1 MAAKK
6 KASAKKVAVKKTR
19 KRARTED
26 GHFKADAPA
35 PPDVNEAFV
44 QPEASSEPSDEEQ
57 ARREAQRKKFAPP
70 AAGSGAR
77 YLGGKLV

>member
-6 KASAKKVAVKKTR
+6 KAAVKKQR
-19 KRARTED
+19 KRARTHT
-26 GHFKADAPA
+26 GQYKADDPGT
-35 PPDVNEAFV
+35 PDVNEAFV